1 MSLADKEPA
10 SFLPCEAQLLPLST
24 AQGWPTGK
32 LMPAV
37 VGRIVPHNFCRE
49 VPAWGSVG
57 AVTQG
62 TANEV
67 PVL

>member
-1 MSLADKEPA
+1 MSLADKESA
-10 SFLPCEAQLLPLST
+10 SFLPCEAHLLQLSI

-32 LMPAV
+32 LMPAL
-37 VGRIVPHNFCRE
+37 VGSIVPHNFCRE

-57 AVTQG
+57 VVTQG